1 MSTDSRRDDV
11 SAKPKIVLHI
21 GTMKSGTTYLQH
33 GLLSQ
38 LSQLAENGWLYPMQF
53 APARGAI
60 NHERAIYGLVGNHIP
75 WVDSATAQR
84 MAPQWQKLITEISTT
99 NSNVLLSAEAV
110 AVMMEDGIEKLLSAL
125 PVRDI
130 EVVLTARDLARVLP
144 SSWQQSVRNG
154 RPYGYEEYFDRIK
167 RAKELPINESVG
179 SNFWRSYQLSD
190 VVLRWQKFIPL
201 ANISIV
207 TVPTKLSSDSLWAR
221 FVNAVNLPLE
231 TSEPIFDDKKAH
243 TSITWPEAEVLTQL
257 NQKWAKQGKPKKAQ
271 DQLRRRIVQ
280 EGFQHRANRGQAIA
294 LTAPWLSLA
303 QQWAAQ
309 DVEQLLQIGVRI
321 QGNINE
327 LLTPA
332 ELAPAQPCTAA
343 EIAEASD
350 VAARFHDRMRLQ
362 AITTL
367 FGISRKR
374 S

>member
-327 LLTPA
+327 LLTAA

>member
-231 TSEPIFDDKKAH
+231 TIEPIFDDKKAH

-327 LLTPA
+327 LLTAA

-343 EIAEASD
+343 EIAEASE

>member
-1 MSTDSRRDDV
+1 MGADSRRDDV

-38 LSQLAENGWLYPMQF
+38 LSQLAENGWLYPMAF

-84 MAPQWQKLITEISTT
+84 MAPQWQKLFSEVSASE
-99 NSNVLLSAEAV
+99 NNVLLSAEAV
-110 AVMMEDGIEKLLSAL
+110 AAMLEDGIEQLLSAL
-125 PVRDI
+125 PDRDI

-167 RAKELPINESVG
+167 RAKELPIDESVG

-190 VVLRWQKFIPL
+190 VVSRWQKFIPL

-207 TVPTKLSSDSLWAR
+207 TVPTKSSSDSLWAR
-221 FVNAVNLPLE
+221 FINALNLPLE
-231 TSEPIFDDKKAH
+231 TTEPKFDDKKAH

-280 EGFQHRANRGQAIA
+280 EGFQHRANRGRAIA
-294 LTAPWLSLA
+294 LTAPWLSLTE
-303 QQWAAQ
+303 QWAAQ

-321 QGNINE
+321 HGDINE
-327 LLTPA
+327 LLVPA
-332 ELAPAQPCTAA
+332 DLAPAQPCDAA
-343 EIAEASD
+343 EIAEASA
-350 VAARFHDRMRLQ
+350 VAARFHDRVRLQ

-367 FGISRKR
+367 FGISRNR
-374 S
+374 R